1 MVKKMRLMPRS
12 FLARTIL
19 MVLLP
24 LIIALAI
31 VANAFFG
38 NHWERVHATMANTV
52 AGEIS
57 TLMKFLNEG
66 NTDAMNTMANNI
78 GISVSINDTAT
89 KRKHDDNH
97 AMEAGPLSRQLKQRL
112 NQRASIYIN
121 RGKRQVRIEVPTNDG
136 RVAAFGLS
144 MYRIYSTSAEVFL
157 IWLIGSILIVS
168 ALVAPFI
175 IAHTRSIR
183 RIAKAANRFG
193 RGLDAPGFEPSGSR
207 EIREA
212 ASAMITMKER
222 LNRYN
227 RTRTDMLNAVSH
239 DLKSPLTRMRLAVE
253 TDAATKED
261 LLRDI
266 DRMAEMVNG
275 YLAFARGEMPEIEQ
289 ATELPSM
296 LIRIARDAAPKK
308 KIITDFPDAPAQF
321 YARPMALARA
331 FANIIENAARYAKK
345 TIKITEHDSAD
356 MVEIIIEDDGPG
368 IPDDKKADA
377 MRPFVRLDNA
387 RGTKTGGTGLG
398 LSIAQTAIEN
408 HGGQIFLENSDLGGL
423 RVRVVLPI

>member
-1 MVKKMRLMPRS
+1 MKVMPRS

-24 LIIALAI
+24 LIVALTI

-38 NHWERVHATMANTV
+38 NHWERVHATMARTV
-52 AGEIS
+52 AAEIS
-57 TLMKFLNEG
+57 AMMKLISNG
-66 NTDAMNTMANNI
+66 DTDALNI
-78 GISVSINDTAT
+78 ISNDTGIKVAIQDT
-89 KRKHDDNH
+89 PSHTRHDDNH
-97 AMEAGPLSRQLKQRL
+97 AMEAGSLSKQLKQLL
-112 NQRASIYIN
+112 NRRASIYIN
-121 RGKRQVRIEVPTNDG
+121 RGKRRVTIDVPTNDG
-136 RVAAFGLS
+136 KTAVFSVS
-144 MYRIYSTSAEVFL
+144 MYRIYSTSTEVFL
-157 IWLIGSILIVS
+157 IWLIGSILIVG
-168 ALVAPFI
+168 ALAAPFI

-183 RIAKAANRFG
+183 RIARAANRFG
-193 RGLDAPGFEPSGSR
+193 RGLDAPGFKPSGSR

-222 LNRYN
+222 LDRYN

-253 TDAATKED
+253 TDTANKAD

-266 DRMAEMVNG
+266 DRMTEMVNG

-289 ATELPSM
+289 VTELPSM
-296 LIRIARDAAPKK
+296 LIRTARDTAGKK
-308 KIITDFPDAPAQF
+308 KIITDFPEMPAQF

-331 FANIIENAARYAKK
+331 FANIIENAARFAKT
-345 TIKITEHDSAD
+345 TIKITEIDSD
-356 MVEIIIEDDGPG
+356 ENIEIIIEDDGPG

-377 MRPFVRLDNA
+377 LRPFVRLDNA
-387 RGTKTGGTGLG
+387 RGSKTGGTGLG
-398 LSIAQTAIEN
+398 LSIAKTAIEN

-423 RVRVVLPI
+423 RVRVVLPM

>member
-1 MVKKMRLMPRS
+1 MKLMPKS

-19 MVLLP
+19 LVLVP
-24 LIIALAI
+24 LIVALAI

-57 TLMKFLNEG
+57 ALMKFLNDG
-66 NTDAMNTMANNI
+66 NIDAMNTMAENI
-78 GISVSINDTAT
+78 GITVNINDTVA

-97 AMEAGPLSRQLKQRL
+97 ALEVGPLSRHLKQRL
-112 NQRASIYIN
+112 NQRATIYLN
-121 RGKRQVRIEVPTNDG
+121 RGKRHVRIDVPTNDG
-136 RVAAFGLS
+136 KVATFGMS
-144 MYRIYSTSAEVFL
+144 MYRIYSTSTEVFL
-157 IWLIGSILIVS
+157 IWLIGSILIVGI
-168 ALVAPFI
+168 LVAPFM

-183 RIAKAANRFG
+183 RIARAANRFG
-193 RGLDAPGFEPSGSR
+193 RGLDAPGFVPSGSR

-222 LNRYN
+222 LDRYN

-253 TDAATKED
+253 TDTAAKDD

-266 DRMAEMVNG
+266 DRMSEMVNG
-275 YLAFARGEMPEIEQ
+275 YLAFARGEIPEIEQ
-289 ATELPSM
+289 ATELPAM
-296 LIRIARDAAPKK
+296 LIRTARDAAPKK
-308 KIITDFPDAPAQF
+308 NIVTDFPDMPAQF
-321 YARPMALARA
+321 YARPMALTRA
-331 FANIIENAARYAKK
+331 FTNIIENAARYAKK
-345 TIKITEHDSAD
+345 TIKITEHDTAD
-356 MVEIIIEDDGPG
+356 YVEIIIEDDGPG
-368 IPDDKKADA
+368 IPDNKKADA
-377 MRPFVRLDNA
+377 LRPFVRLDDA

-408 HGGQIFLENSDLGGL
+408 HGGQIFLENSELGGL